1 MMELESWEATF
12 ESNFENGSTS
22 ESSTSRIVCD
32 SSNPVMMRWKADKN
46 GSQASLVGP
55 DGSKDTADIVS
66 MCVLYIILYTEMSS
80 HIYHTVGG
88 PLESIV
94 SN

>member
-12 ESNFENGSTS
+12 QSNFENGSTS

-32 SSNPVMMRWKADKN
+32 SSNPVVMRWQADKN

-66 MCVLYIILYTEMSS
+66 MCVCLSMLPGIF
-80 HIYHTVGG
+80 
-88 PLESIV
+88 
-94 SN
+94 

>member
-32 SSNPVMMRWKADKN
+32 SSNPVMMHWKADKN
-46 GSQASLVGP
+46 GSQASLVGQE
-55 DGSKDTADIVS
+55 GSKDTADIMS
-66 MCVLYIILYTEMSS
+66 RCVL
-80 HIYHTVGG
+80 
-88 PLESIV
+88 
-94 SN
+94 

>member
-55 DGSKDTADIVS
+55 DGLKDTADIVS
-66 MCVLYIILYTEMSS
+66 MCVCYTFCTLAAR
-80 HIYHTVGG
+80 H
-88 PLESIV
+88 
-94 SN
+94 